1 MRAKRS
7 RVWRRSKN
15 GKLRRKRNISTRSS
29 HSRPLKKTTRSSSRI
44 GSLEI
49 FLAVRSSWSS
59 SSRSIATRSSR
70 SRFGHERTISH
81 NPKRSNKMIL
91 HIYTIIHTL
100 ISLVAIF
107 TGFVVLFGLLAGNR
121 VDGWTKWFLI
131 TAVLTT
137 VTGFFFPFHG
147 FTPAIGLGIISLPFL
162 ALTIFARYRKN
173 LAGGWRWIYIVGA
186 VICLYFNLFV
196 LVVQSFEKIP
206 ALHALAP
213 TQTESPFKL
222 TQLVVLTI
230 SALLCIVALIRFRP
244 EPARVT

>member
-1 MRAKRS
+1 
-7 RVWRRSKN
+7 
-15 GKLRRKRNISTRSS
+15 
-29 HSRPLKKTTRSSSRI
+29 
-44 GSLEI
+44 
-49 FLAVRSSWSS
+49 
-59 SSRSIATRSSR
+59 
-70 SRFGHERTISH
+70 
-81 NPKRSNKMIL
+81 MIL

-100 ISLVAIF
+100 ISLIAIF
-107 TGFVVLFGLLAGNR
+107 TGLVVVFGLLGGNR

-162 ALTIFARYRKN
+162 ALTIYARYSKQ
-173 LAGGWRWIYIVGA
+173 LAGAWRWIYIVGA
-186 VICLYFNLFV
+186 ITCLYFNLFV

-206 ALHALAP
+206 ALHAFAP
-213 TQTESPFKL
+213 TQTESPFKV
-222 TQLVVLTI
+222 TQLIVLTV

>member
-1 MRAKRS
+1 
-7 RVWRRSKN
+7 
-15 GKLRRKRNISTRSS
+15 
-29 HSRPLKKTTRSSSRI
+29 
-44 GSLEI
+44 
-49 FLAVRSSWSS
+49 
-59 SSRSIATRSSR
+59 
-70 SRFGHERTISH
+70 
-81 NPKRSNKMIL
+81 MIL

-107 TGFVVLFGLLAGNR
+107 TGLIVVFGMLAGNR
-121 VDGWTKWFLI
+121 LDGSTKWFLV
-131 TAVLTT
+131 TAVATT

-162 ALTIFARYRKN
+162 ALTIYARYSKQ
-173 LAGGWRWIYIVGA
+173 LAGAWRGIYVAGA

-196 LVVQSFEKIP
+196 LVVQSFEKVP

-222 TQLVVLTI
+222 GQLVVLVASI
-230 SALLCIVALIRFRP
+230 LLLIVALFRFRP